1 MANAKEMREGLTY
14 IRGAYERRSGDEN
27 RSEIK
32 YLRDAQGYYSAL
44 LACFRNEANGSVFT
58 VAMILYLTA
67 DNSVEKLY
75 CFAPEER
82 SIAANCAGLRSMDT
96 LSLETDISADSK
108 SFHG

>member
-1 MANAKEMREGLTY
+1 MRNFNVAAGAGKGERSERTY
-14 IRGAYERRSGDEN
+14 IRGAYERRSGDES

-82 SIAANCAGLRSMDT
+82 SIAANCAGP
-96 LSLETDISADSK
+96 AQY
-108 SFHG
+108 G